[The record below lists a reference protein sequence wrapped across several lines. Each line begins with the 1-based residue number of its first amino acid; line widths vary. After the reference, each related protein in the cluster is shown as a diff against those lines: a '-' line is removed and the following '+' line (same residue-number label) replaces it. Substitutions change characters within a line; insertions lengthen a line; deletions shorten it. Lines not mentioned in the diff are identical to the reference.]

1 MMLSYVSRFQSGV
14 HLGSARCTILLIERS
29 RDERSRDDAVVRIS
43 VPVRRPPRLRSVYI
57 LLIERGRDE
66 RGRDDNGVH
75 LGSAR
80 CTEFARRA
88 KPRRL
93 LSIIL
98 CCHLPSHDF
107 YSDYH
112 FDTLQEDVVSRNPCL
127 LKRFSFCDSNFES
140 VFLFERLNTHVR
152 NIQHRQVSRVVSFEY
167 ALLLFRTCVDVIY
180 D

>member
-1 MMLSYVSRFQSGV
+1 MYR
-14 HLGSARCTILLIERS
+14 LLIERS
-29 RDERSRDDAVVRIS
+29 RDERGRDDAIVRIS
-43 VPVRRPPRLRSVYI
+43 VPVRRP
-57 LLIERGRDE
+57 
-66 RGRDDNGVH
+66 

-80 CTEFARRA
+80 FTEFARRA

-98 CCHLPSHDF
+98 NCHLPSYDF
-107 YSDYH
+107 YSDYY

-167 ALLLFRTCVDVIY
+167 ALLHYRTCVDVFS